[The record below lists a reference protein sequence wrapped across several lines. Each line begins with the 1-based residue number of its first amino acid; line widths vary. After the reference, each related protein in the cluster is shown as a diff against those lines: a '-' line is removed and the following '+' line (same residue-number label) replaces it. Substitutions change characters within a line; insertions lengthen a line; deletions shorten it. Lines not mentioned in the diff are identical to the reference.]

1 MDLSVNSIKFTLGC
15 VYGPNRD
22 EPSFYQI
29 LEERIKLMQNQ
40 NLIIVGDWNLLL
52 DPDMDGENYLHI
64 YNPRARQAMH
74 KLISNLNLI
83 DVWRDENLESKKY
96 TWRRLLSN
104 KSVQKGRLDLFR
116 ISESL
121 QAYVVKPTIELGYRS
136 DHSSITLSLKLRGVT
151 RSKTFWKFNN
161 TLL

>member
-1 MDLSVNSIKFTLGC
+1 MNGNFLLMDLSVNSIKFTLGC

-64 YNPRARQAMH
+64 NNPRARAAMH
-74 KLISNLNLI
+74 KLIGNLNLI
-83 DVWRDENLESKKY
+83 DVWRDENPEWKKIHMEA
-96 TWRRLLSN
+96 TLD
-104 KSVQKGRLDLFR
+104 KQICPEGRLGFLPDIR
-116 ISESL
+116 I
-121 QAYVVKPTIELGYRS
+121 P
-136 DHSSITLSLKLRGVT
+136 
-151 RSKTFWKFNN
+151 
-161 TLL
+161 